1 MGKEVRLIDSGAEA
15 VRDIS
20 VLLNYFSINGQE
32 RQSLEHRFYTTA
44 GVNSFREIA
53 EKWLNIGQLQIEHTE
68 IENFNK
74 EK

>member
-1 MGKEVRLIDSGAEA
+1 ERKE
-15 VRDIS
+15 
-20 VLLNYFSINGQE
+20 YQ
-32 RQSLEHRFYTTA
+32 HCFYTTA

-53 EKWLNIGQLQIEHTE
+53 EKWLNIGHLHIEHAE